1 MQHKNKLEYLLGF
14 DGYVRIVACASN
26 QLTKNRMSQMEIR
39 RIFLSRLEPSK
50 LFLDGDSH

>member
-39 RIFLSRLEPSK
+39 RIFRVHTNQAI
-50 LFLDGDSH
+50 GYTRC